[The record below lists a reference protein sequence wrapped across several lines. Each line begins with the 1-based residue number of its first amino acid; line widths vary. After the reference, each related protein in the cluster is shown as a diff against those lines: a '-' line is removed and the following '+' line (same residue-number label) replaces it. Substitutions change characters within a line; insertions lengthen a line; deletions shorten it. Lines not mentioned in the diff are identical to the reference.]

1 MQSRNARCG
10 MADDAENTYNTRPP
24 FNQKFKPTA
33 VKVLIG
39 AVMSERLADKAYSSE
54 AAAQWSREISDEIKT
69 RCADPHHPASRAAAA
84 DASPCQARHNPSCP
98 AASGTLPPRC
108 TSRALTRACAR
119 PALRGR
125 IKSEFDLPRYKLV
138 VQVLIGEQRGEGIRY
153 GGRCLWDPNT
163 DAYAED
169 TYRNDSLF
177 CVASAYG
184 VYLY

>member
-1 MQSRNARCG
+1 MPGQTQSILPCSLWHAS
-10 MADDAENTYNTRPP
+10 ASLH
-24 FNQKFKPTA
+24 KP
-33 VKVLIG
+33 
-39 AVMSERLADKAYSSE
+39 
-54 AAAQWSREISDEIKT
+54 
-69 RCADPHHPASRAAAA
+69 RAHA
-84 DASPCQARHNPSCP
+84 
-98 AASGTLPPRC
+98 
-108 TSRALTRACAR
+108 ACAR

>member
-1 MQSRNARCG
+1 

-69 RCADPHHPASRAAAA
+69 
-84 DASPCQARHNPSCP
+84 
-98 AASGTLPPRC
+98 
-108 TSRALTRACAR
+108 
-119 PALRGR
+119 R

>member
-1 MQSRNARCG
+1 
-10 MADDAENTYNTRPP
+10 MAEDAENTYNTRPP

-39 AVMSERLADKAYSSE
+39 AVMSERLADKTYASE
-54 AAAQWSREISDEIKT
+54 AAAQWSREISDEIKS
-69 RCADPHHPASRAAAA
+69 RCADPHRRGPRAAAA
-84 DASPCQARHNPSCP
+84 GP
-98 AASGTLPPRC
+98 
-108 TSRALTRACAR
+108 R
-119 PALRGR
+119 PARAKNTILPCKSRIHAIARRR

-169 TYRNDSLF
+169 AYRNDSLF